1 MSLVL
6 SLWTT
11 RAKEKHKET
20 FEFEEEKTR
29 EIVYFDRN
37 TLRKKKHNPVGIKE
51 EKDGTYMTAFFAT
64 MFRGIICIFQ
74 IELHCFIILLLFL
87 FVGSVFIYFI
97 NKVTHRRQ
105 KKVTH
110 TQTLTIKIMEDSE
123 KINKCSS

>member
-1 MSLVL
+1 MGQY
-6 SLWTT
+6 
-11 RAKEKHKET
+11 
-20 FEFEEEKTR
+20 FE
-29 EIVYFDRN
+29 
-37 TLRKKKHNPVGIKE
+37 KKKHNPVGIKE
-51 EKDGTYMTAFFAT
+51 EKDGTWVTAFFAT

-74 IELHCFIILLLFL
+74 IEFHCFIILLLFL

-123 KINKCSS
+123 KINVLPNYLF

>member
-37 TLRKKKHNPVGIKE
+37 TLRKKN
-51 EKDGTYMTAFFAT
+51 
-64 MFRGIICIFQ
+64 
-74 IELHCFIILLLFL
+74 IILWA
-87 FVGSVFIYFI
+87 S
-97 NKVTHRRQ
+97 
-105 KKVTH
+105 KKKKTEH
-110 TQTLTIKIMEDSE
+110 I
-123 KINKCSS
+123 